1 MDKHTKKHMA
11 HPPALLA
18 VANACHRDMDPS
30 MRTRILRA
38 AVATLEHPPRSI
50 TSIPDG
56 CQAET
61 AMEVLDYLEYSMAP
75 VGRGGVDVG
84 LPWARLPWA
93 SLPWANLPWDT
104 DDTWRR
110 LTQAM
115 MVAGICFL
123 FIAIVVEKQK

>member
-1 MDKHTKKHMA
+1 
-11 HPPALLA
+11 
-18 VANACHRDMDPS
+18 

-84 LPWARLPWA
+84 LPWA
-93 SLPWANLPWDT
+93 NLPWDT